1 MPYCP
6 NCGAKLPEEEEVRFC
21 PNCGAPVRV
30 ISRPTYEIR
39 RSVTRFVAA
48 SLLGA
53 MISVMIASSSTVNL
67 FFLPSFIASV
77 IVVYLYRMS
86 RFEESLVTSL
96 AIYLFA
102 DGIMAVTILGYC
114 YMLQTPY
121 ATFIEDWVPEL
132 WEVLLYGLNPVS
144 AFVAAYIGMKISPR
158 RRRMPTVPERGRGG
172 VIYLSNSSKTPKTSV
187 DESLST
193 CKYSLEGGI

>member
-1 MPYCP
+1 MPMPYCP

-30 ISRPTYEIR
+30 SKLTYEIR
-39 RSVTRFVAA
+39 GSVTRLVTA

-53 MISVMIASSSTVNL
+53 MISVMITSSSSVNL

-77 IVVYLYRMS
+77 IVVFLYKMS
-86 RFEESLVTSL
+86 RFEESLITSL

-102 DGIMAVTILGYC
+102 DGIMAATILGYC
-114 YMLQTPY
+114 YMSQTPY
-121 ATFIEDWVPEL
+121 AEFISGWVPEL
-132 WEVLLYGLNPVS
+132 WEVLLYGLNPIS

-158 RRRMPTVPERGRGG
+158 RRMPAVPERGRGG
-172 VIYLSNSSKTPKTSV
+172 VIYLSNSSKTPKVSV
-187 DESLST
+187 DKSLPT
-193 CKYSLEGGI
+193 GEHPLEGGV